1 MEATAS
7 GDGRAYQAARDQY
20 INERTIRVR
29 APAEVH
35 APPGQVN
42 IPAHARLFVGRGT
55 ELEQL
60 DAALGAA
67 DPVVVA
73 AVHGLGGVGKSTLA
87 ARYAAAHAPAAG
99 SGGRVFHPVW
109 WITADTGEAVQAGL
123 AALAAALQPEL
134 KTVMKLEEL
143 AEWAL
148 TWLGCHPGW
157 LVVLDNVTDPAHIAA
172 LLDRTS
178 KGRVLVT
185 SRLGQG
191 WHRFGARVLRLDVL
205 TAGQAVELLTRIA
218 TAGGSRV
225 DLDGADE
232 LVTELGFLPL
242 AIEQAA
248 AYLQQNQLSPRQ
260 YLRYLADSPA
270 AMYDLP
276 AEGSDISSGTGS
288 DARTIARITLD
299 QLAVGTP
306 VAAELLRILAWYAPE
321 AVPRTLLDNLN
332 EVDERKQFAAPL
344 LQDALGK
351 LAAYNMITLTPDSI
365 TVHRLVQAVART
377 PDDNPADGDPH
388 RRADDITAAR
398 DTATRLLNHARPQDY
413 SDPPSWPQWRRL
425 LPHIDALADHT
436 LPAPTPPSGCS
447 ATPACSC
454 PVKEPTPAP

>member
-7 GDGRAYQAARDQY
+7 GEGRAYQAARDQY

-35 APPGQVN
+35 APPGLVN

-87 ARYAAAHAPAAG
+87 ARYATAHAPAAG

-109 WITADTGEAVQAGL
+109 WITADTSEAVQAGL

-157 LVVLDNVTDPAHIAA
+157 LVVLDNVTDPAHVAA

-185 SRLGQG
+185 SQLGQG

-218 TAGGSRV
+218 TARGSRV

-306 VAAELLRILAWYAPE
+306 VAAELLRILAWYRPRGRPPHSARQPE
-321 AVPRTLLDNLN
+321 R
-332 EVDERKQFAAPL
+332 
-344 LQDALGK
+344 G
-351 LAAYNMITLTPDSI
+351 
-365 TVHRLVQAVART
+365 
-377 PDDNPADGDPH
+377 
-388 RRADDITAAR
+388 
-398 DTATRLLNHARPQDY
+398 
-413 SDPPSWPQWRRL
+413 
-425 LPHIDALADHT
+425 
-436 LPAPTPPSGCS
+436 
-447 ATPACSC
+447 
-454 PVKEPTPAP
+454 